1 MGRTD
6 SRRRALFLLIVFATV
21 GSALLAR
28 LAYWQVGQ
36 RDRLATE
43 AFNQT
48 TMQET
53 TPSKRGEI
61 YDRTGVVVLATTIE
75 RQRLIATPS
84 QIDSATRRQVAAD
97 LVTILGLT
105 DADAKALTDRETSDR
120 KYVVL
125 AHGLDTSVANQI
137 TAAISGG
144 RLKGLALEPEPAR
157 VYPQSGGAPDTTL
170 AAKLL
175 GFVNREGV
183 GQYGVEQYY
192 QEQLAGR
199 PRIVNAQRDVAS
211 RVIPDTAVVKDAGA
225 PGEDLRLTIDAG
237 LQLSVEQ
244 EILAAW
250 AADKA
255 KSVSAIVMN
264 PYTGEVLAEASYP
277 SYDANDYAAIAASN
291 PSRFIDPIVSSVY
304 EPGSVFK
311 MLTSVAALQ
320 GGEVTTKTRIKDTGI
335 LKLDGGRTHVDDA
348 DHKAMGWMEFQD
360 AIAYSRNV
368 VAAKVAIG
376 LDRTTTGAATKL
388 HDTWTRFGIGSPT
401 GIDVAGEVSGIVR
414 DPATRPWR
422 QIDLANGAFG
432 QGVAVTPLQ
441 LATAFATMMNGGQL
455 IQPHVVQ
462 AVGVNARQLAPRGQI
477 ITPDLSKT
485 LIGMM
490 NHVVSTVPF
499 YRDRT
504 LIPGFEVGGKTG
516 TAQIW
521 DPKANGGRGNWK
533 HNIFNYSFVGYIAR
547 QAGHPDLVVAI
558 RIEEGKP
565 TIARL
570 GQIEMPVMSFE
581 LFRRIAHDAITT
593 PDLLPERTDSAP
605 PTTAGAGDASGASGA
620 GAAGGSASGGSQ
632 STTATR

>member
-36 RDRLATE
+36 HDRLADE
-43 AFNQT
+43 AFQQT
-48 TMQET
+48 SLRQET
-53 TPSKRGEI
+53 PSRRGDI

-75 RQRLIATPS
+75 RQRLVSTPS
-84 QIDSATRRQVAAD
+84 EIDADARRQVAAG
-97 LVTILGLT
+97 LVSILGLT
-105 DADAKALTDRETSDR
+105 GPDAGALTDRETSER

-125 AHGLDTSVANQI
+125 AHDLDTTVAGHIQAGI
-137 TAAISGG
+137 DSKALT
-144 RLKGLALEPEPAR
+144 GLALEPEPVR
-157 VYPQSGGAPDTTL
+157 VYPQAGGGPNTTL
-170 AAKLL
+170 AATLL

-183 GQYGVEQYY
+183 GQYGVEQFYRD
-192 QEQLAGR
+192 QLAGR
-199 PRIVNAQRDVAS
+199 PKIVQAQRDVAS
-211 RVIPDTAVVKDAGA
+211 RQIPETAVVEDPGS

-237 LQLSVEQ
+237 LQLDVEQ

-250 AADKA
+250 AADRA

-277 SYDANDYAAIAASN
+277 SYDANDYAAIATSN
-291 PSRFIDPIVSSVY
+291 PARFVDPIVSSVY

-311 MLTSVAALQ
+311 MLTVVA
-320 GGEVTTKTRIKDTGI
+320 GIEKGEVTTKTRIKDTG
-335 LKLDGGRTHVDDA
+335 LLRLDGGRTHIDDA
-348 DHKAMGWMEFQD
+348 DHRAKGWMTFED

-368 VAAKVAIG
+368 VAAKVALG
-376 LDRTTTGAATKL
+376 LDDTTKKSSSIL
-388 HDTWTRFGIGSPT
+388 HSTWTRFGFGSPT
-401 GIDVAGEVSGIVR
+401 GIDVAGEVGGIVR
-414 DPATRPWR
+414 DPAIRAWR

-441 LATAFATMMNGGQL
+441 LATAYSAMINGGQL

-462 AVGVNARQLAPRGQI
+462 AVGLSARQIPVKGQVI
-477 ITPDLSKT
+477 SADLSKT
-485 LIGMM
+485 LVGMM

-504 LIPGFEVGGKTG
+504 LIPGYEVGGKTG

-521 DPKANGGRGNWK
+521 NPKANGGRGGWK
-533 HNIFNYSFVGYIAR
+533 HNIFNYSFIGYIAR
-547 QAGHPDLVVAI
+547 QPGHPDLIVAI
-558 RIEEGKP
+558 RIEEGTP
-565 TIARL
+565 TVAKL
-570 GQIEMPVMSFE
+570 GQLEMPVMSFG

-593 PDLLPERTDSAP
+593 PDLLPERTDAP
-605 PTTAGAGDASGASGA
+605 PATTAS
-620 GAAGGSASGGSQ
+620 
-632 STTATR
+632 R